1 MKQLD
6 FLKRLVSGQRDLEK
20 EFIQALLGND
30 VQRSIE
36 LGKMLFSRNP
46 MFLVASLLIDF
57 LGSPEDEA
65 KKSLFLESLKSA
77 TIKSNLI
84 WMLYKRGLL
93 IEEMHHYVQG
103 ISFRD
108 HLYYLIL
115 KEACI
120 HGHYRL
126 VGKQGASECIEFLL
140 ESLDDWD
147 LYRHALDNG
156 VEVCKKE
163 SLNYEY
169 YLLHK
174 LKEKDRAVELLK
186 SRVCFKEIE
195 FIAEMV
201 GLEGHPHEAID
212 CVIQL
217 MKKGFDE
224 DLLRKAY
231 GIYRKDM
238 SVFNT
243 KMVIAVLVSSRKA
256 PFLVLAL
263 YLSFKHRRDFREN
276 YEVFLIFTFLCR
288 YFWFYPY
295 VLKCLESM
303 NVRNA
308 QVPNLS
314 FIWSD
319 ILATKGISD
328 DKKRMEAID
337 NFQGSIDDLD
347 NSIKYFI
354 IVGNLAH
361 AVDALEL
368 RKSIKESVILAE
380 LREGRII
387 GTNSNNSFCHLL
399 GARCSYLF
407 EKMTVGR
414 MPKGKG
420 MFLTDFY
427 VTDSCTLNDVL
438 NNGLFEIEEDFV
450 AFFREVIEYQE
461 GINKQE

>member
-6 FLKRLVSGQRDLEK
+6 FLRRIVSGQRDLEK
-20 EFIQALLGND
+20 EFVQTLLRGD
-30 VQRSIE
+30 VQKSIE

-46 MFLVASLLIDF
+46 MFLVTSFLIDF
-57 LGSPEDEA
+57 LGNPGDET
-65 KKSLFLESLKSA
+65 KKNLFLESLKNA

-84 WMLYKRGLL
+84 WVLYKRGLL
-93 IEEMHHYVQG
+93 IEEMYHYARG
-103 ISFRD
+103 ISFKD
-108 HLYYLIL
+108 HWYYLVL

-120 HGHYRL
+120 HGHHKL
-126 VGKQGASECIEFLL
+126 LGKKDSLECVEFLL
-140 ESLDDWD
+140 DSLDDWD
-147 LYRHALDNG
+147 LYKYALDNKI
-156 VEVCKKE
+156 EVRKRE

-186 SRVCFKEIE
+186 SRTCFREIE
-195 FIAEMV
+195 FIAEMI
-201 GLEGHPHEAID
+201 GLESHPHEAID

-217 MKKGFDE
+217 MRRGFDE

-231 GIYRKDM
+231 EVYRKDT

-243 KMVIAVLVSSRKA
+243 KVVIAILISSRKA
-256 PFLVLAL
+256 SFLALAL
-263 YLSFKHRRDFREN
+263 YLSFRHRNTYQGN
-276 YEVFLIFTFLCR
+276 YEMFLIFTFLCR

-303 NVRNA
+303 GVKNA
-308 QVPNLS
+308 QMPNLS

-319 ILATKGISD
+319 ILITKGIKD
-328 DKKRMEAID
+328 EKRMRGAIS
-337 NFQGSIDDLD
+337 NFQESIDDLD

-368 RKSIKESVILAE
+368 RKSVEESVILSE
-380 LREGRII
+380 LKESRII
-387 GTNSNNSFCHLL
+387 GTNCNNSFHHLL

-407 EKMTVGR
+407 EKMTVGK
-414 MPKGKG
+414 MPRGRG

-427 VTDSCTLNDVL
+427 VSDSCTLDEVL
-438 NNGLFEIEEDFV
+438 NNGLWKIEEDFV
-450 AFFREVIEYQE
+450 AFFNEMVKYQE
-461 GINKQE
+461 DINKLK